1 MLIEIS
7 CSDDGEVWVRLID
20 NVSAYLSELSE
31 SDSPPEF
38 FDTFEQAD
46 SEPMY
51 WGRKRMLIKG
61 DIVVPKPKQVVTEYS
76 ID

>member
-7 CSDDGEVWVRLID
+7 CSEDGEIWVRSID
-20 NVSAYLSELSE
+20 NVSAYLAELSE
-31 SDSPPEF
+31 SGSPPEF
-38 FDTFEQAD
+38 FDNFEQPG

-61 DIVVPKPKQVVTEYS
+61 DIVVPKPRQVVTEYS